1 MPFLTA
7 GPLGLTIGESMS
19 GTNPARFWKGMCMTI
34 VTASE
39 VRAHLSDM
47 LNKVAR
53 KGNRM
58 VVTRGGKRFAALVPL
73 DDLEFL
79 EALEDR
85 LDIEDARKA
94 LKEPGSVPWKKVKAD
109 LGL

>member
-1 MPFLTA
+1 
-7 GPLGLTIGESMS
+7 
-19 GTNPARFWKGMCMTI
+19 MTT
-34 VTASE
+34 VTTSE
-39 VRAHLSDM
+39 IRAHLSDM
-47 LNKVAR
+47 LSKIAR
-53 KGNRM
+53 KGNRV
-58 VVTRGGKRFAALVPL
+58 VVTRGGKRFAAMVPL

-85 LDIEDARKA
+85 MDIEDAKKA

>member
-1 MPFLTA
+1 
-7 GPLGLTIGESMS
+7 
-19 GTNPARFWKGMCMTI
+19 MTT

-47 LNKVAR
+47 LAKVASQGSR
-53 KGNRM
+53 V
-58 VVTRGGKRFAALVPL
+58 VVTRGGKKFAALVPL

-79 EALEDR
+79 ESLEDR
-85 LDIEDARKA
+85 IDIEDAKKA
-94 LKEPGSVPWKKVKAD
+94 LKEPGSVRWEKVKAD

>member
-1 MPFLTA
+1 
-7 GPLGLTIGESMS
+7 
-19 GTNPARFWKGMCMTI
+19 MTT
-34 VTASE
+34 VTTSE
-39 VRAHLSDM
+39 IRAHLSDM
-47 LNKVAR
+47 LSKIAR
-53 KGNRM
+53 KGNRV

-73 DDLEFL
+73 DDLDFL

-85 LDIEDARKA
+85 MDIEDAKKA

>member
-1 MPFLTA
+1 
-7 GPLGLTIGESMS
+7 
-19 GTNPARFWKGMCMTI
+19 MTT
-34 VTASE
+34 VTTSE
-39 VRAHLSDM
+39 IRAHLSDM
-47 LNKVAR
+47 LSKIAR
-53 KGNRM
+53 KGNRV
-58 VVTRGGKRFAALVPL
+58 VVTRAGKRFAALVPL

-85 LDIEDARKA
+85 MDIEDAKKA

>member
-1 MPFLTA
+1 
-7 GPLGLTIGESMS
+7 
-19 GTNPARFWKGMCMTI
+19 MTT

-47 LNKVAR
+47 LATVAR
-53 KGNRM
+53 KGNRV
-58 VVTRGGKRFAALVPL
+58 VVTCGGKKFAALVPL
-73 DDLEFL
+73 DDFEFL
-79 EALEDR
+79 ESLEDR
-85 LDIEDARKA
+85 MDIEDAKKA

>member
-1 MPFLTA
+1 
-7 GPLGLTIGESMS
+7 
-19 GTNPARFWKGMCMTI
+19 MTT
-34 VTASE
+34 VTTSE
-39 VRAHLSDM
+39 IRAHLSDM
-47 LNKVAR
+47 LSKIAR
-53 KGNRM
+53 KGNRV

-73 DDLEFL
+73 GDLEFL

-85 LDIEDARKA
+85 MDIEDAKKA

>member
-1 MPFLTA
+1 
-7 GPLGLTIGESMS
+7 
-19 GTNPARFWKGMCMTI
+19 MTT
-34 VTASE
+34 VTTSE

-47 LNKVAR
+47 LAKVAR
-53 KGNRM
+53 KGSRV
-58 VVTRGGKRFAALVPL
+58 VVTRGGKKFAALVPL

-79 EALEDR
+79 ESLEDR
-85 LDIEDARKA
+85 MDIEDAKKA